1 MELKVND
8 EKKPKILLEFLEYLQ
23 VIKNYSQKTIESY
36 SLDLMLFFTFYQH
49 YQKLKLG
56 VEDFDIFVL
65 SKVKTSDII
74 SFIVYIGFNKDS
86 SPYTRERRIVAIRR
100 FYKWLQYLKP
110 KIIKVNPAETIG
122 NIVKIERLPKYL
134 SLEKAKQMQEIFT
147 KQNSRYPQ
155 RNNAIIS
162 LFLSSGIRLRELIN
176 IDIEDINFNNNSI
189 KIKGKGA
196 KERKVYFNEKCKKKI
211 QKYLEVRKTNE
222 SKALFTNKQGKRIG
236 VDGIEGICQKAYE
249 LIGVGNYQYT
259 THTLRH
265 TAATIIYKYV
275 TQDLLILREF
285 LGHSSIKATEIYTHI
300 YNEDLKMAVEKNP
313 LNCLEKKIA

>member
-222 SKALFTNKQGKRIG
+222 SK
-236 VDGIEGICQKAYE
+236 V
-249 LIGVGNYQYT
+249 
-259 THTLRH
+259 
-265 TAATIIYKYV
+265 
-275 TQDLLILREF
+275 
-285 LGHSSIKATEIYTHI
+285 
-300 YNEDLKMAVEKNP
+300 
-313 LNCLEKKIA
+313 